1 MPVLAWHNGGDQANA
16 PPKFGMHDYIA
27 YKGLDR
33 APKAKVVCIRQNL
46 IAYFIGTEAPDTG
59 KTVAGVASQGYHD
72 SGACHCVYFDADGTI
87 TRDREMQRVREE
99 FDKAVAALQAGRKE
113 QAAFFAGAMAHYVGD
128 RASSAA
134 SWATAR
140 IGARRTRSCTPR
152 TSRQPTV
159 AWTTRRAP

>member
-33 APKAKVVCIRQNL
+33 APKAKVAFIRQNL

-72 SGACHCVYFDADGTI
+72 SGACHCVYFDADCTI

-99 FDKAVAALQAGRKE
+99 FDKAVAALRRGGKNR
-113 QAAFFAGAMAHYVGD
+113 
-128 RASSAA
+128 RRSSPARWPTM
-134 SWATAR
+134 SAT
-140 IGARRTRSCTPR
+140 
-152 TSRQPTV
+152 
-159 AWTTRRAP
+159 